1 MSESR
6 KSSRFYNE
14 TGSETDLYSDIK
26 EVIEEEVIELKNIAL
41 SPSVNLQYEQLE
53 ELVERVLNNIL
64 HAKTE
69 EMITEVIEKV
79 VTKEIEQL
87 KSILLETI
95 DDN

>member
-1 MSESR
+1 MRESR
-6 KSSRFYNE
+6 KPLLSSNE
-14 TGSETDLYSDIK
+14 TDSYSDI
-26 EVIEEEVIELKNIAL
+26 EEVIELKNIAL

-87 KSILLETI
+87 KSILLETS

>member
-6 KSSRFYNE
+6 KPSRFYN
-14 TGSETDLYSDIK
+14 ETDLYSDIE

-64 HAKTE
+64 HGKIE
-69 EMITEVIEKV
+69 EMIAEVIEKV